1 VRSQRDS
8 NQFKTVNSMKKNPT
22 AMESYAAPKVNEL
35 IIDMTVSVLQG
46 SSGETPGDEDPE

>member
-1 VRSQRDS
+1 
-8 NQFKTVNSMKKNPT
+8 MKKNPT

-46 SSGETPGDEDPE
+46 SNSSGETPGEEDPE

>member
-1 VRSQRDS
+1 
-8 NQFKTVNSMKKNPT
+8 MKKNPT